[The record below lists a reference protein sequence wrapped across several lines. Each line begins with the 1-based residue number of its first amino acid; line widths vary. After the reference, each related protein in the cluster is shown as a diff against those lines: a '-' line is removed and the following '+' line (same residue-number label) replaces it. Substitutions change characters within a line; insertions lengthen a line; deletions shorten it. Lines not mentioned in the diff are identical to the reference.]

1 MTRVTAYRVE
11 TERLVIRCWDPRDA
25 PLLDAAIS
33 SSLNHLKPWM
43 PWAHKEPKSMEERI
57 ELLRAFREKFDLG
70 DDFIYGILSG
80 NESEVVGG
88 TGLHTRQGKHILEI
102 GHWIRADLVRKGFAT
117 ESTAALVRIAFEIAG
132 VPRVEI
138 RCDPKNEPSAT
149 IPRKLGFVKE
159 GILRGNGEFLGE
171 PRDTEVWSLIAN
183 EYSSSPSSRT
193 TLRAFDAVGQLLL
206 E

>member
-1 MTRVTAYRVE
+1 MTRLTAYRVE

-43 PWAHKEPKSMEERI
+43 AWAHEEPKSLEDRI
-57 ELLRAFREKFDLG
+57 DLLRSFRGKFDLG
-70 DDFIYGILSG
+70 QDYVFGILNG

-88 TGLHTRQGKHILEI
+88 TGFHTRQGKHILEI
-102 GHWIRADLVRKGFAT
+102 GYWIRADLVRKGFAT
-117 ESTAALVRIAFEIAG
+117 ESTAALVRIAFEIAK

-138 RCDPKNEPSAT
+138 RCDPKNEPSAA
-149 IPRKLGFVKE
+149 IPRKLGFVNE
-159 GILRGNGEFLGE
+159 GILRGSGEFLGQ
-171 PRDTEVWSLIAN
+171 PRDTEVWSLIAD
-183 EYSSSPSSRT
+183 EYSSSPSSQS
-193 TLRAFDAVGQLLL
+193 TLKAFDAVGQLLL